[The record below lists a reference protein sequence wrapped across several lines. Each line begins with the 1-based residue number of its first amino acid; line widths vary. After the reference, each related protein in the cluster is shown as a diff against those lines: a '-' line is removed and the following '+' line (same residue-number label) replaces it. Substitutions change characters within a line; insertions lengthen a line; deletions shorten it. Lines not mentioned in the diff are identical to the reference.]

1 MKPPKHIVLSVTLLL
16 LIVSWLYAGKKRPE
30 WISQPY
36 SLYPENRYL
45 CGLGMAKELN
55 NAQNEALKNIA
66 GFFETRVI
74 AVTKTMESE
83 KSSLSGYQTS
93 SETSSSVKAIAD
105 GTIKY
110 TQIKE
115 TWQDPKTETYYA
127 LAVMDKIAVQNI
139 YRKEI
144 DDCEEFIENCL
155 TPTDNPLVHYAQIL
169 SAIDKLQQ
177 TQDAYTYYN
186 ALASDSGIR
195 LRPFHSLQELMELR
209 TSTARAIP
217 LQIKVAGDSSGIL
230 DASLKNVINQMG
242 LQENDNSEYK
252 IVATVN
258 PEPYKSLGQQ
268 LFQPLRLNISFNY
281 REKNLFSFVDKTEQ
295 GGSTIEEATSRG
307 IRVLAQNIEN
317 KFRKDFN
324 QYLLNLQ

>member
-1 MKPPKHIVLSVTLLL
+1 MNRKIVLIFTLLL
-16 LIVSWLYAGKKRPE
+16 LIGLWLSAAKKKPE
-30 WISQPY
+30 WILNPY
-36 SLYPENRYL
+36 SRYPSEQYL
-45 CGLGMAKELN
+45 CGVGMAKELN

-74 AVTKTMESE
+74 AVTKSMERE
-83 KSSLSGYQTS
+83 KSSSSGYQTN
-93 SETSSSVKAIAD
+93 SETSSSVKAIAE
-105 GTIKY
+105 GTLKY
-110 TQIKE
+110 TRIME
-115 TWQDPKTETYYA
+115 TWQDPKTKTFYA
-127 LAVMDKIAVQNI
+127 LAVMDKIAVQTI
-139 YRKEI
+139 YRNEI

-155 TPTDNPLVHYAQIL
+155 TPNDDPLIHYAKIL

-186 ALASDSGIR
+186 ALASDSGI
-195 LRPFHSLQELMELR
+195 LLKPFHSLQELVELR
-209 TSTARAIP
+209 NYAARKIP
-217 LQIKVAGDSSGIL
+217 LQIRVFGDSSGLL

-242 LQENDNSEYK
+242 LLENDNPEYQ

-268 LFQPLRLNISFNY
+268 FFQPLRFNISFNY

-317 KFRKDFN
+317 KFRKDFY
-324 QYLLNLQ
+324 QFLFNLH

>member
-1 MKPPKHIVLSVTLLL
+1 MRPPKKIVLSVTFLLM
-16 LIVSWLYAGKKRPE
+16 IVSCLCAGKKRPE
-30 WISQPY
+30 WIAQPY
-36 SLYPENRYL
+36 SLYPANRYL

-83 KSSLSGYQTS
+83 KSSLSGSKSS
-93 SETSSSVKAIAD
+93 SETSSSIKAIAE

-115 TWQDPKTETYYA
+115 TWQDPKTKTYYA

-139 YRKEI
+139 YRNEI

-155 TPTDNPLVHYAQIL
+155 EKNDNPLIRYAGIL

-186 ALASDSGIR
+186 ALASDSGT
-195 LRPFHSLQELMELR
+195 LLKPFHSLQELMELR
-209 TSTARAIP
+209 TSTARDIP
-217 LQIKVAGDSSGIL
+217 LQIRVTGDSSGIL

-242 LQENDNSEYK
+242 LQEKDNSEYQ
-252 IVATVN
+252 IVAVVH
-258 PEPYKSLGQQ
+258 PEPSKTLGQQ
-268 LFQPLRLNISFNY
+268 FFQPLRLNISFNY
-281 REKNLFSFVDKTEQ
+281 GEKNLFSFVDKTEQ

-317 KFRKDFN
+317 KFRKDFI
-324 QYLLNLQ
+324 QFLLNLQ